1 MGGGV
6 TRGSY
11 ERHQRLR
18 GQRAAGTPERH
29 VTGRQQHPAGMNEG
43 NLTAV
48 TSTQTGN
55 SCCDG

>member
-1 MGGGV
+1 MRSADSIQERMMGGGV

-29 VTGRQQHPAGMNEG
+29 VTG
-43 NLTAV
+43 
-48 TSTQTGN
+48 
-55 SCCDG
+55 